1 MVAVRPLESSL
12 IVTHSFMVSSWSG
25 GSVLVYGTRIGMTGG
40 MTLHVLMH
48 ALCVL
53 SMQQQWCQ

>member
-1 MVAVRPLESSL
+1 LESSL